1 MPHSQ
6 TPFGLGK
13 CHSCYD
19 CEGGRGGPRLRPPL
33 QSSLVHQLVGQ
44 GTIASPLCKTTGV
57 LRHCSLWL
65 AYGAPEHVPVAM
77 PGLLQTGAINDM
89 GRFSTV
95 EQDFVA
101 TPKLFNPEP

>member
-44 GTIASPLCKTTGV
+44 GTIASPLCKTTSV

-65 AYGAPEHVPVAM
+65 AYGAPEHMPVAM
-77 PGLLQTGAINDM
+77 PGLLQTE
-89 GRFSTV
+89 R
-95 EQDFVA
+95 
-101 TPKLFNPEP
+101 